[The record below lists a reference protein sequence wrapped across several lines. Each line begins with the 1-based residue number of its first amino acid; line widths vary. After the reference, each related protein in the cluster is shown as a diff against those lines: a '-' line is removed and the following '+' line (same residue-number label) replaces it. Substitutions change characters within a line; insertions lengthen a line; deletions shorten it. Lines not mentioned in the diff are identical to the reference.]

1 VNFSVK
7 INLRRPSRRDG
18 TCTVRLQVIIGSEV
32 WFHNLE
38 LSWPEILFDEKRSVC
53 LTSLPLSVRP
63 ANYLQV
69 VEAMTALAG
78 GTQKAF
84 VKRGADYNLLIGQAL
99 AKANEVQV
107 RWRLSGEVL
116 TMERFKRDFET
127 AGDKSDFITY
137 YRAKMTERYRKGKIS
152 ANTRKNHLST
162 LNALIGFRP
171 VIPFNAL
178 TTDFADDFN
187 HYLEKKVKSLNTR
200 WGRHKDV
207 KTYLALARLDRLKFE
222 DPYQH
227 FKNKDEPG
235 KWKPLKSDEL
245 AKLEA
250 YYQLCAPGTIH
261 RRVLAKFLF
270 SCNSSLRLGDL
281 KNIGQAKLENQELIF
296 KAQKTYAKKLQET
309 MLPLTKR
316 ALRYLQEAQEEEELP
331 GFYNYTDQYSN
342 RVLTAIG
349 QLLGIESRIHWH
361 VGRETFGTEFSRRGG
376 NITVLQKL
384 MDHAKISTTMK
395 YVHVD
400 ADMKRAAIAQL
411 DEQDEAATKKVLA

>member
-1 VNFSVK
+1 MNFSVK
-7 INLRRPSRRDG
+7 INLRRPARRDG
-18 TCTVRLQVIIGSEV
+18 TCAVRLQVIIGSEV

-38 LSWPEILFDEKRSVC
+38 LGWPELLFDEQRGVC
-53 LTSLPLSVRP
+53 LTSLPLSARP
-63 ANYLQV
+63 ATYPDV
-69 VEAMTALAG
+69 IEKMTALVG
-78 GTQKAF
+78 SSSKALI
-84 VKRGADYNLLIGQAL
+84 KRANDYNMLIGQTL
-99 AKANEVQV
+99 GKANEVQV

-116 TMERFKRDFET
+116 TMERFKRDFAT

-137 YRAKMTERYRKGKIS
+137 YRAKMTERHQKGKIS
-152 ANTRKNHLST
+152 DNTRKNHQST
-162 LNALIGFRP
+162 LNALIAFRP
-171 VIPFNAL
+171 VIPFNTL

-187 HYLEKKVKSLNTR
+187 YYLEKRVRSLNTR

-222 DPYQH
+222 DPYQY

-235 KWKPLKSDEL
+235 QWKALKPDEL

-250 YYQLCAPGTIH
+250 YYLLCSPGTIY

-281 KNIGQAKLENQELIF
+281 KNIGAAKLENRELIF

-316 ALRYLQEAQEEEELP
+316 ALRYLQDAQEEEELP

-349 QLLGIESRIHWH
+349 QMLGIESRIHWH
-361 VGRETFGTEFSRRGG
+361 VGRETFGTEFTRRGG

-411 DEQDEAATKKVLA
+411 DVMDSQ

>member
-1 VNFSVK
+1 MNFSVK
-7 INLRRPSRRDG
+7 INLRRPARRDG

-38 LSWPEILFDEKRSVC
+38 LGWPELLFDEQRGTC
-53 LTSLPLSVRP
+53 LTSLPLATRP
-63 ANYLQV
+63 ANYPQV
-69 VEAMTALAG
+69 VEAMTTLAG
-78 GTQKAF
+78 GTPKALT
-84 VKRGADYNLLIGQAL
+84 KRASDYNMLIGQAL

-116 TMERFKRDFET
+116 TMERFKRDFAT

-137 YRAKMTERYRKGKIS
+137 YQAKMTERYRKGKIS
-152 ANTRKNHLST
+152 DNTRKNHTST
-162 LNALIGFRP
+162 LNALIAFRP
-171 VIPFNAL
+171 VLPFHTL

-207 KTYLALARLDRLKFE
+207 KTYLALAKKDRLKFE

-227 FKNKDEPG
+227 FKNKDELG
-235 KWKPLKSDEL
+235 KWKALKPDEL
-245 AKLEA
+245 AKLEQ

-261 RRVLAKFLF
+261 WRVLAKFLF

-296 KAQKTYAKKLQET
+296 KAQKTYAKKLQDT

-316 ALRYLQEAQEEEELP
+316 ALRYLQQAQEEEELP
-331 GFYNYTDQYSN
+331 GFYNYADQYSN

-349 QLLGIESRIHWH
+349 QQLGIESRIHWH
-361 VGRETFGTEFSRRGG
+361 VGRETFATEFSRRGG
-376 NITVLQKL
+376 NVTVLQKL

-411 DEQDEAATKKVLA
+411 DALDAQ

>member
-1 VNFSVK
+1 MNFSAK
-7 INLRRPSRRDG
+7 IKLRRPARRDG
-18 TCTVRLQVIIGSEV
+18 TCSILLQVIVGGTV
-32 WFHNLE
+32 WPKSLD
-38 LSWPEILFDEKRSVC
+38 LGWPELLFDEERGEC
-53 LTSLPLSVRP
+53 LTSLPAASRP
-63 ANYLQV
+63 PTYKEVLA
-69 VEAMTALAG
+69 EAIMLAG
-78 GTQKAF
+78 GTPAAF
-84 VKRGADYNLLIGQAL
+84 VKRAKDHNLLIGQAL

-107 RWRLSGEVL
+107 RWRLSNEVL
-116 TMERFKRDFET
+116 TLERFRRDFET

-137 YRAKMTERYRKGKIS
+137 YRAKLTERYRKGKITF
-152 ANTRKNHLST
+152 NTRKNHLST
-162 LNALIGFRP
+162 LNALIAFRP
-171 VIPFNAL
+171 VIPFNTL

-207 KTYLALARLDRLKFE
+207 KTYLALAKLDRLKFE
-222 DPYQH
+222 NPYQH

-235 KWKPLKSDEL
+235 QWKALKPDEL

-250 YYQLCAPGTIH
+250 YYLLCSPGTIY

-281 KNIGQAKLENQELIF
+281 KNIGQAKLENRELIF

-316 ALRYLQEAQEEEELP
+316 ALRYLQDAQEEEELP

-349 QLLGIESRIHWH
+349 QMLGIESRIHWH
-361 VGRETFGTEFSRRGG
+361 VGRETFGTEFARRGG
-376 NITVLQKL
+376 NIVVLQKL

-411 DEQDEAATKKVLA
+411 DALESE

>member
-1 VNFSVK
+1 MNFSAK
-7 INLRRPSRRDG
+7 IKLRRPARRDG
-18 TCTVRLQVIIGSEV
+18 TCAILLQVIVGGTVWPKSLDIG
-32 WFHNLE
+32 
-38 LSWPEILFDEKRSVC
+38 WPEALFDEERSEC
-53 LTSLPLSVRP
+53 LASLPAAARP
-63 ANYLQV
+63 PNYKQV
-69 VEAMTALAG
+69 LEAATVLAG
-78 GTQKAF
+78 GTTQALALRAK
-84 VKRGADYNLLIGQAL
+84 DYNLLIGQTL

-107 RWRLSGEVL
+107 RWRLSNEVL
-116 TMERFKRDFET
+116 TLERFRRDFET

-137 YRAKMTERYRKGKIS
+137 YRAKVSERWRRGNIS
-152 ANTRKNHLST
+152 DTTRKNHLST
-162 LNALIGFRP
+162 LNALIAFRP
-171 VIPFNAL
+171 VIPFNTL
-178 TTDFADDFN
+178 TTDFADAFN
-187 HYLEKKVKSLNTR
+187 DYLTKRVKSQNTR

-207 KTYLALARLDRLKFE
+207 KTYLALAKKDRLKFE
-222 DPYQH
+222 NPYEH

-235 KWKPLKSDEL
+235 KWRALKPDEL
-245 AKLEA
+245 AKLEEF
-250 YYQLCAPGTIH
+250 YRLCTPGTIY

-281 KNIGQAKLENQELIF
+281 KNIGAAKLENRELIF

-309 MLPLTKR
+309 MLPLTRK
-316 ALRYLQEAQEEEELP
+316 AMAYLQDAQEEEELP
-331 GFYNYTDQYSN
+331 GFYNYADQYSN

-361 VGRETFGTEFSRRGG
+361 VGRETFGTEFVRRGG

-411 DEQDEAATKKVLA
+411 DALETT